1 VSQTRAVVITEA
13 SSPVALATA
22 ARLVADG
29 DLVLM
34 GTRRPDICERFA
46 AQLRSD
52 GAAAF
57 AAYLDLADPPS
68 IDRFVK
74 SADYLIGAVDV
85 LVSAAGLADGSW
97 VGAQHFA
104 AQVIPPMID
113 RGRGDVVL
121 ISPALVGGS
130 SATADRM
137 LEIWVAGLDA
147 EFVGTGVRVSIV
159 RSAAGATRP
168 VTMRAAQRPDE
179 EAGNVQV
186 PPGDVGCLIAA
197 AISSRRRMHLR
208 VVDVIPPVLA
218 PTLAKER
225 KSR

>member
-1 VSQTRAVVITEA
+1 VSQSRAVVITEA

-22 ARLVADG
+22 ARLAAGG

-46 AQLRSD
+46 ARLRSD

-68 IDRFVK
+68 VDRFVK

-113 RGRGDVVL
+113 NRCGDVVL

-137 LEIWVAGLDA
+137 LEAWVAGLDA
-147 EFVGTGVRVSIV
+147 EFVGTGVRASII
-159 RSAAGATRP
+159 R
-168 VTMRAAQRPDE
+168 VTASD
-179 EAGNVQV
+179 GNVQV
-186 PPGDVGCLIAA
+186 PPDDVACLIAA
-197 AISSRRRMHLR
+197 AISSPERMHLR
-208 VVDVIPPVLA
+208 VVDVIAPVPAASISALMD
-218 PTLAKER
+218 
-225 KSR
+225 

>member
-1 VSQTRAVVITEA
+1 VSQSRASRAIVITEA

-22 ARLVADG
+22 ARLASGG

-113 RGRGDVVL
+113 NQCGDVVL
-121 ISPALVGGS
+121 ISPALDGGS
-130 SATADRM
+130 SATADRL
-137 LEIWVAGLDA
+137 LEAWVAGLDA
-147 EFVGTGVRVSIV
+147 EFVGTGVRASIV
-159 RSAAGATRP
+159 RSTASHGAR
-168 VTMRAAQRPDE
+168 
-179 EAGNVQV
+179 V
-186 PPGDVGCLIAA
+186 PPDDIACLIAA
-197 AISSRRRMHLR
+197 AINSPERMHLR
-208 VVDVIPPVLA
+208 VVDVIAPVPAASISALTDYA
-218 PTLAKER
+218 LGLEGRGRTNTDC
-225 KSR
+225 

>member
-1 VSQTRAVVITEA
+1 
-13 SSPVALATA
+13 
-22 ARLVADG
+22 
-29 DLVLM
+29 M

-113 RGRGDVVL
+113 NQCGDVVL

-130 SATADRM
+130 SATADRL
-137 LEIWVAGLDA
+137 LEAWVAGLDA
-147 EFVGTGVRVSIV
+147 EFVGTGVRASIIRV
-159 RSAAGATRP
+159 TGTLGA
-168 VTMRAAQRPDE
+168 
-179 EAGNVQV
+179 QV
-186 PPGDVGCLIAA
+186 PPDDIACLIAA
-197 AISSRRRMHLR
+197 AISSPEGMHLR
-208 VVDVIPPVLA
+208 VVDIIAPVPAASISAL
-218 PTLAKER
+218 TDQRLGR
-225 KSR
+225 RRTNTDC